1 MKVGFKELL
10 KDVSDSVKIYEITYR
25 DEEPRY
31 KVEINGVG
39 GVILHLNYMEAYE
52 EAREATK

>member
-1 MKVGFKELL
+1 MLVGTKELL
-10 KDVSDSVKIYEITYR
+10 KELSDSVKIYEINYR

-31 KVEINGVG
+31 KVEINGAS

-52 EAREATK
+52 QAREAMR

>member
-1 MKVGFKELL
+1 MRVGTKELL
-10 KDVSDSVKIYEITYR
+10 KELSDSVKIYEINYR

-31 KVEINGVG
+31 KVEINGAS

-52 EAREATK
+52 QAREAMK